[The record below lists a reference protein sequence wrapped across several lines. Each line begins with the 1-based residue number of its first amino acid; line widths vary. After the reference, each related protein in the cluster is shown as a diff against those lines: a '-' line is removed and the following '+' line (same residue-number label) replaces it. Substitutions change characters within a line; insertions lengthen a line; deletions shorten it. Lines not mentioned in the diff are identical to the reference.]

1 MKEKFLQLKEQIM
14 QNKKKA
20 AVIGIAVLLLI
31 GTGGY
36 GIVALNMDNKETA
49 KAEQVSGRTTAK
61 KTDKKYVTDK
71 KIITDKKTEDKK
83 SSNDKEVKNEVEKKE
98 DKKEAAKGNSEK
110 PVDKSSTGSSKPAE
124 NTSTGSTGNSNAGN
138 NSSQGSGTVTQPSTP
153 KPEPPAHTHNYS
165 IPMYTSK
172 SIYIVDSEAW
182 TETVNEPIYEMV
194 EHTICSTCK
203 ADISGNAGQHLD
215 ETMHAGYF
223 SEWRQEQTGTNTYT
237 IEHPEV
243 GHYETEQVLTGYKCS
258 CGAVQ

>member
-1 MKEKFLQLKEQIM
+1 MKEKLLKVKEQIM
-14 QNKKKA
+14 QNKKKTA
-20 AVIGIAVLLLI
+20 AIGIAVLILI
-31 GTGGY
+31 GAGGY
-36 GIVALNMDNKETA
+36 GIVALNMNNEETV
-49 KAEQVSGRTTAK
+49 KAEQVSGKTTAK
-61 KTDKKYVTDK
+61 KTNKDVTDK
-71 KIITDKKTEDKK
+71 KIATDKKTEDKK
-83 SSNDKEVKNEVEKKE
+83 SSSDKKEVKKNEVEKKE

-110 PVDKSSTGSSKPAE
+110 PVDKSSTDT
-124 NTSTGSTGNSNAGN
+124 TSTGSTGNSNTGN
-138 NSSQGSGTVTQPSTP
+138 NSSQGSGTMTQPSTP

>member
-1 MKEKFLQLKEQIM
+1 MKEKLLKVKEQIM
-14 QNKKKA
+14 QNKKKTA
-20 AVIGIAVLLLI
+20 AIGIAVLILI
-31 GTGGY
+31 CAGGY
-36 GIVALNMDNKETA
+36 GIVALNMNNEETV
-49 KAEQVSGRTTAK
+49 KAEQVSGKTTAK
-61 KTDKKYVTDK
+61 KTNKDVTDK
-71 KIITDKKTEDKK
+71 KIATDKKTEDKK
-83 SSNDKEVKNEVEKKE
+83 SSSDKKEVKKNEVEKKE

-110 PVDKSSTGSSKPAE
+110 PVDKSSTDT
-124 NTSTGSTGNSNAGN
+124 TSTGSTGNSNTGN
-138 NSSQGSGTVTQPSTP
+138 NSSQGSGTMTQPSTP